1 MRLVPL
7 KFFTAEIKEFIH
19 SKVLHG
25 FPPPSNPQFNI
36 LLKYQSLMIHSS
48 ELKKKKEI
56 LTLSLDLNI
65 NKTKKHSWWWLKV
78 KSYQGMSFRRSVCQT
93 ESPDQNHKKKHINP
107 TLLWCCSKAQGNFY
121 SICIFGF
128 FSGHLFIFYWVIKAK

>member
-48 ELKKKKEI
+48 ELKKKRN
-56 LTLSLDLNI
+56 LNF
-65 NKTKKHSWWWLKV
+65 V
-78 KSYQGMSFRRSVCQT
+78 
-93 ESPDQNHKKKHINP
+93 
-107 TLLWCCSKAQGNFY
+107 
-121 SICIFGF
+121 FGF
-128 FSGHLFIFYWVIKAK
+128 KYKQNKKTQLMMAEG

>member
-25 FPPPSNPQFNI
+25 FPPPSNAQFNI

-48 ELKKKKEI
+48 ELKKKKRN
-56 LTLSLDLNI
+56 LNF
-65 NKTKKHSWWWLKV
+65 V
-78 KSYQGMSFRRSVCQT
+78 
-93 ESPDQNHKKKHINP
+93 
-107 TLLWCCSKAQGNFY
+107 
-121 SICIFGF
+121 FGF
-128 FSGHLFIFYWVIKAK
+128 KYKQNKKTQLMMAEG